1 MRWIMWKRL
10 FSLLAFALVAVTGDA
25 QAAYSCAVTATS
37 VSVVYSPTVATDNIT
52 TGTWTVSCT
61 RLGTDSATLN
71 YSIAATNGLQ
81 LAGGSNR
88 VRRGA
93 TADYYNYEIYRLTPY
108 INANRWQGN
117 SRFTGT
123 LVFGASLSASVSGV
137 FDLRVPGS
145 QTVVTAGTYT
155 DTVTITLRDTGT
167 GTTLNTGTFNVNV
180 ITTNSCQITTAP
192 GNMSFVY
199 TSFQAATVNASTTFD
214 ARCTTGLPYTMAL
227 DVTSG
232 TLLGL
237 NYLLSLPVASATGNG
252 IVRTFTINGSIAGA
266 QAGTCAAAT
275 CAGSQTRTL
284 TISY

>member
-10 FSLLAFALVAVTGDA
+10 FSLLAFALVALSGDA

-81 LAGGSNR
+81 PAGGSNR

-123 LVFGASLSASVSGV
+123 LLFGASLSASVSGV

-155 DTVTITLRDTGT
+155 DTVTMTLRDTGT

-199 TSFQAATVNASTTFD
+199 TSFQAATVNANTTFD

-252 IVRTFTINGSIAGA
+252 IVQTFTINGSIAGA